1 MLTYPCSG
9 IGGSLVYSP
18 SLVVLCEYFDKKRS
32 LAFGMATAGTSIGAI
47 VAPHI
52 MVLLFDNYGFFGGLL
67 ILGAAMYNCCVSG
80 AFYRPITPHIPYQP
94 TQSSFTNMSDTLIF
108 ACPAPVTDSSV
119 SAHLSTDLGAS
130 TCTGKTRYS
139 DVSTSTKSSRLW
151 EAASVI
157 DRVVDVAIWKD
168 WRFSMF
174 AASQTLAV
182 MPFSIVFMLTP
193 ALAEDVGMSEE
204 QAATVLSTTAA
215 ADLVGHVVSAFLFDI
230 HCVRRA
236 RYLPF
241 SACMLIVAL
250 TIFWLPFITSFE
262 VMLLCAF
269 VFGFSVGIVIA
280 RRNNILC
287 DLLGTDRISTAVGMM
302 AFALGLGIFVG
313 PSAAGRCYAY
323 TYSVGMPGCPN
334 MQKLRWYS

>member
-47 VAPHI
+47 VVPHI
-52 MVLLFDNYGFFGGLL
+52 MVLLFQHYGFFGGLF

-80 AFYRPITPHIPYQP
+80 AFYRPVTPHIPYQP
-94 TQSSFTNMSDTLIF
+94 TQ
-108 ACPAPVTDSSV
+108 
-119 SAHLSTDLGAS
+119 
-130 TCTGKTRYS
+130 
-139 DVSTSTKSSRLW
+139 
-151 EAASVI
+151 
-157 DRVVDVAIWKD
+157 
-168 WRFSMF
+168 
-174 AASQTLAV
+174 TLAV
-182 MPFSIVFMLTP
+182 LSFSLVFMLTP

-230 HCVRRA
+230 HCVRRQ
-236 RYLPF
+236 RYQPF

-250 TIFWLPFITSFE
+250 TIFWLPFMTSFE
-262 VMLLCAF
+262 VMLLCTV

-280 RRNNILC
+280 HRNNILC

-302 AFALGLGIFVG
+302 AFDSGYVSALLRQVGATHIPIALVCPDVQTCSSLDGIRNRSTNLFFVF
-313 PSAAGRCYAY
+313 SIFF
-323 TYSVGMPGCPN
+323 
-334 MQKLRWYS
+334 